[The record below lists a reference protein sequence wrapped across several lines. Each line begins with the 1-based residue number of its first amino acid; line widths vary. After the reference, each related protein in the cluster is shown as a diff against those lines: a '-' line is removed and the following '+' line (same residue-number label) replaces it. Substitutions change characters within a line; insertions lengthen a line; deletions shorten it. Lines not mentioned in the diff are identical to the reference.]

1 MLFLKALRLARLV
14 LRENAM
20 AKPLDLGTETLVVF
34 SAIKNS
40 KFAKLFLRAGT
51 VLSALHV
58 TFYLIRTT

>member
-40 KFAKLFLRAGT
+40 EFAKLFLRAGT
-51 VLSALHV
+51 V
-58 TFYLIRTT
+58 